1 MDPAEMV
8 NDGLVLPLEPPTSEQ
23 VFATLHTEFGH
34 CASSEFHTVSVH
46 PAGTP
51 LAPHEEQDPPYYIL
65 LSTYISYLLLIVL
78 GHVRDFVGKRLTP
91 ARYKYLMP
99 HDVSLFVRF
108 VFQFLFRFSF
118 GFVLCLE
125 CQQSFL
131 SSPRFTYYL
140 HFHPSSILIPFRSVL
155 FGALVLHFRALV
167 STGFQ
172 FPFSIVLGAARS
184 PYVVRGALKTVNMCP
199 VLSRVHCTRISSL
212 CFALASRTHIILL
225 STGYPARH
233 SRGA

>member
-1 MDPAEMV
+1 MPFASPSPMALNKPSPTQSIFKKRSANPVLPASAASYLSALSQADARARTGSGAPSFTSTPALSLSSSATASSDGTVMDPAEMV

-34 CASSEFHTVSVH
+34 CASSEFRTVSVH

-99 HDVSLFVRF
+99 HDVSPFVRF
-108 VFQFLFRFSF
+108 VFQFLF
-118 GFVLCLE
+118 V
-125 CQQSFL
+125 
-131 SSPRFTYYL
+131 
-140 HFHPSSILIPFRSVL
+140 FR
-155 FGALVLHFRALV
+155 LV
-167 STGFQ
+167 SCC
-172 FPFSIVLGAARS
+172 V
-184 PYVVRGALKTVNMCP
+184 
-199 VLSRVHCTRISSL
+199 
-212 CFALASRTHIILL
+212 
-225 STGYPARH
+225 
-233 SRGA
+233 